1 MLWWRGMNRAAVVLA
16 LALGVTYGNA
26 VMIGI
31 PLVQLAW
38 GGDAGLVT
46 LLTLI
51 PIHSLVL
58 LTAATV
64 VLEFALAREH
74 SASRTLVRPECESRV
89 NSFFHPRRGTIC
101 GGLNCLDRVSAPS
114 GCDGH
119 AGP

>member
-1 MLWWRGMNRAAVVLA
+1 MAAIDSTAPARRNVLRSDAAQKLLAFAGLIVLFIIFSLASPFFLTFENVVGILLA
-16 LALGVTYGNA
+16 TAVNGVLALGVTYSNA

-38 GGDAGLVT
+38 GDAGLVT

-64 VLEFALAREH
+64 GLEFEHVLAGE
-74 SASRTLVRPECESRV
+74 
-89 NSFFHPRRGTIC
+89 
-101 GGLNCLDRVSAPS
+101 
-114 GCDGH
+114 
-119 AGP
+119 